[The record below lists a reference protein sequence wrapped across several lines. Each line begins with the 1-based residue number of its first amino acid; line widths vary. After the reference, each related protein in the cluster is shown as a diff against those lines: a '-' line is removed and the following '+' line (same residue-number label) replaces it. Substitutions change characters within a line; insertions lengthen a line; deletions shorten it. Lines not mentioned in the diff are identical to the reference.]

1 MLTAD
6 IDLNNKPFTPIGVD
20 SSHSFRGTFDG
31 AGHVISNLK
40 VEVTES
46 AKFAGLFGHANVI
59 AKDLTIDTA
68 SVTSVSINTGV
79 LVGGLYSS
87 GSATNCVVKNAAVT
101 GTGTVGGLIG
111 NCAAAVNRCA
121 VMDTRVSGTSKIG
134 GLIGMTGKTVNE
146 SYALHVTVTA
156 TGDYAGGLVGG
167 YRLFEILY
175 WWI

>member
-1 MLTAD
+1 M
-6 IDLNNKPFTPIGVD
+6 
-20 SSHSFRGTFDG
+20 
-31 AGHVISNLK
+31 ISNLK

-111 NCAAAVNRCA
+111 NCAAIFRTNC
-121 VMDTRVSGTSKIG
+121 
-134 GLIGMTGKTVNE
+134 
-146 SYALHVTVTA
+146 
-156 TGDYAGGLVGG
+156 
-167 YRLFEILY
+167 
-175 WWI
+175 

>member
-1 MLTAD
+1 MAESFSGGSGTAADPYQIESGEELAYLRKLAADKKAVNDAYYVLTAD

-79 LVGGLYSS
+79 LVGGL
-87 GSATNCVVKNAAVT
+87 
-101 GTGTVGGLIG
+101 
-111 NCAAAVNRCA
+111 
-121 VMDTRVSGTSKIG
+121 
-134 GLIGMTGKTVNE
+134 
-146 SYALHVTVTA
+146 
-156 TGDYAGGLVGG
+156 
-167 YRLFEILY
+167 
-175 WWI
+175 